1 MHEIEHAMMTE
12 PTIRQRLEEDL
23 KTAMRAGDTTTRDAI
38 RYILSAVKNAEIE
51 ARGTSSPANIELAL
65 RRLAKQLTDAVEQF
79 EVAGRQD
86 LVERE
91 MAQLTVLKRY
101 LPIELTD
108 EELAELVTQVIL
120 ETGAVG
126 ARDMGRAMPLALQR
140 VAGRADGRRV
150 SAAVKSALGS

>member
-1 MHEIEHAMMTE
+1 MTE

-23 KTAMRAGDTTTRDAI
+23 KTAMRSGDTTSRDAI

-51 ARGTSSPANIELAL
+51 ARGTSSPANTDLAL
-65 RRLAKQLTDAVEQF
+65 RRLAKQLTDAIEQY

-86 LVERE
+86 LVDRE
-91 MAQLTVLKRY
+91 LAQLTVLKRY

-108 EELAELVTQVIL
+108 DELSDLVAQVIL

-126 ARDMGRAMPLALQR
+126 PKDMGRVMPVALKR

-150 SAAVKSALGS
+150 SAAVKSALGA

>member
-1 MHEIEHAMMTE
+1 MMTE

-23 KTAMRAGDTTTRDAI
+23 KIAMRAGDTTTRDAI

-126 ARDMGRAMPLALQR
+126 ARDMGRVMPLALQR